1 MYSCVAMEAG
11 LGNASRAG
19 FWWLC
24 RRRRLGRVLSVES
37 PWDVR
42 AMQGAA
48 DGRKAQQ
55 HGLASA

>member
-1 MYSCVAMEAG
+1 MEAG